1 MSSEIMS
8 SEVYG
13 DKQNNGADFN
23 TSYTVNRAFRLIIP
37 PTVFAALIMAL
48 LDMAD
53 VLIITR
59 IYGTD
64 GLLIA
69 SVFMPV
75 IYLSYSVFNGIGYGG
90 SILFAHHIGK
100 KDYEGAQNIFAGT
113 VFIVLVIAAAAMAA
127 GLGLFDIIADLLL
140 GEKIAGDPACAAMV
154 AEFRAYGAWFIL
166 GLPLA
171 AVKLTLTYFVRAD
184 NNPCLAMYA
193 HLLQAAVNI
202 AGDIIF
208 MGVFDCGPRGAAM
221 SLSLSMAA
229 ALGLLLFHFRARFV
243 SFTFR
248 IAAPCREKLVR
259 IMLFSV
265 NSICDSFYNP
275 LLMMILNGLV
285 LRSFGA
291 DEASIFFMVV
301 YCYFFVDVIT
311 DGMKES
317 SAPLQG
323 IFYGEG
329 DNRSVIAVSIRAVG
343 IGAAAGAGLAAILLL
358 YPALVA
364 ALYGFDCPP
373 LMEKCYFAVRLF
385 ALSIPFGIINSLMA
399 NSYQAVGNSLNAFAI
414 TFLRGFAVP
423 LAAGGLA
430 LLIKSELLFRSMFII
445 TELSVLAVWLGF
457 AFYAKNRS
465 DKESLLLL
473 PKSAPEHNVCF
484 YSLLSSDTKELPF
497 YQKNLSDF
505 LENSGAGLKKS
516 EYAALAL
523 EEIVLYARGR
533 AGFKSSNFIDLRAII
548 QKDGLV
554 RFIVKFEAES
564 EELMA
569 AIRVPGEA
577 GDEYLGMR
585 LLYKI
590 SRRFDYAYIMRFN
603 CIDIVF

>member
-1 MSSEIMS
+1 MSG
-8 SEVYG
+8 EVYG
-13 DKQNNGADFN
+13 ECKQTNGADFN
-23 TSYTVNRAFRLIIP
+23 TSYTVNRAFRLIMP
-37 PTVFAALIMAL
+37 STVLAAVIMAL

-59 IYGTD
+59 IYGTS
-64 GLLIA
+64 GLLIV
-69 SVFMPV
+69 SVFLPV
-75 IYLSYSVFNGIGYGG
+75 IYLSYSIFNGIGYGG

-100 KDYEGAQNIFAGT
+100 KDYEGAQSVFAGT
-113 VFIVLVIAAAAMAA
+113 VFIVLFIAAALMAGGI
-127 GLGLFDIIADLLL
+127 GLLDVIAELLL
-140 GEKIAGDPACAAMV
+140 GEKIAGDPACAAMIN
-154 AEFRAYGAWFIL
+154 EFRAYGAWFIL

-184 NNPCLAMYA
+184 NNAGLALYA

-202 AGDIIF
+202 AGDIIL
-208 MGVFDCGPRGAAM
+208 MGVLDCGPRGAAI
-221 SLSLSMAA
+221 SLALSMAA
-229 ALGLLLFHFRARFV
+229 ALGLLLLHFKARFA
-243 SFTFR
+243 SFAFR
-248 IAAPCREKLVR
+248 ILSPCREMLLR
-259 IMLFSV
+259 IMQFSV

-285 LRSFGA
+285 LRNFGA

-329 DNRSVIAVSIRAVG
+329 DNRSVIAVSVRAAC

-358 YPALVA
+358 YPAVVA
-364 ALYGFDCPP
+364 ALYGFDYPL
-373 LMEKCYFAVRLF
+373 LMEKCNFAVRLF
-385 ALSIPFGIINSLMA
+385 ALSIPFGVVNSLMA
-399 NSYQAVGNSLNAFAI
+399 NSYQAVGRSLNAFVI

-423 LAAGGLA
+423 LAACWFA

-445 TELSVLAVWLGF
+445 TELSVLAAWLGF

-473 PKSAPEHNVCF
+473 PKMPPDHKGCF
-484 YSLLSSDTKELPF
+484 YLLLPSDTNKLPQ
-497 YQKNLSDF
+497 YQKSLSDF
-505 LENSGAGLKKS
+505 IETGGAGGKKA
-516 EYAALAL
+516 EYASLAL
-523 EEIVLYARGR
+523 EEIILYARSR
-533 AGFKSSNFIDLRAII
+533 AGFKNSNFIDLRVMV
-548 QKDGLV
+548 QKDCLV

-564 EELMA
+564 EDLMA
-569 AIRVPGEA
+569 AVRLPGEA
-577 GDEYLGMR
+577 DDEYLGMR

-590 SRRFDYAYIMRFN
+590 SKRFDYAYMMKFN